1 METTHCEQF
10 WNRSEAWMDNERLPE
25 DAAHFAACPRCRA
38 LIADLEMIRE
48 VAPLALPEV
57 EPPARVWNSLR
68 AQLEKE
74 GLIRSARRAWWQN
87 LVPTGVMRPALAG
100 AYLGLLIAVSVTFGW
115 RNHSANLALIHD
127 AWLNRAQSAMAP
139 LQAQLNFAEAKLL
152 PATQAQNQNS
162 DVTATLNR
170 NLAIVDNMISMC
182 EKSVREDPQNEITR
196 DYLYTAYQQKA
207 DLLATM
213 AQSGAEG
220 R

>member
-1 METTHCEQF
+1 MGTTRCEQF
-10 WNRSEAWMDNERLPE
+10 WNRSEAWMDDERLPE

-38 LIADLEMIRE
+38 LITDLEMIRDA
-48 VAPLALPEV
+48 APLALPEV
-57 EPPARVWNSLR
+57 EPPVRVWNSLR

-74 GLIRSARRAWWQN
+74 GLIRSERQAWWQN
-87 LVPTGVMRPALAG
+87 LLPSGVLRPALAG
-100 AYLGLLIAVSVTFGW
+100 AYLGLVIAVSVTFGW
-115 RNHSANLALIHD
+115 RNHSTDLALIHD
-127 AWLNRAQSAMAP
+127 AWLNRAQNAMAP
-139 LQAQLNFAEAKLL
+139 LQAQLNSAEAKWI
-152 PATQAQNQNS
+152 PATQTQNS